1 MCTNATKTA
10 ADLMAAIEPTLK
22 AFLSYENV
30 LNTPEGQ
37 AAIAAFDSAL
47 TAVQNWQTGTPATEV
62 LEVISAFTSAFAAV
76 SGPLNLPPAVLL
88 LVNVI
93 AGGIEAVIGV
103 LQANSPAPVVAS
115 VAGDASPEDVQRA
128 HQDQVLIATSAKIK
142 QLVPTFKRSI
152 WDSAAYQYKKTW
164 NDTVTGAKLPQ
175 TLHVA

>member
-37 AAIAAFDSAL
+37 AAIAAFDTAL

-62 LEVISAFTSAFAAV
+62 LEVISAFTAAFAAV
-76 SGPLNLPPAVLL
+76 SGPLNLPPAILL

-93 AGGIEAVIGV
+93 AGGVEAVIGV
-103 LQANSPAPVVAS
+103 LQANSPAPAVAA
-115 VAGDASPEDVQRA
+115 VAGDASPEETKAQYQA
-128 HQDQVLIATSAKIK
+128 HVIADTTAKVNA
-142 QLVPTFKRSI
+142 LVPTFHRSI
-152 WDSAAYQYKKTW
+152 WHSAATQYKRTW
-164 NDTVTGAKLPQ
+164 NETVDGNKLPA
-175 TLHVA
+175 TLKVA